1 MIVIVEVDKNAEV
14 NYELIADPVFTTGY
28 IETQHKASQPL
39 A

>member
-1 MIVIVEVDKNAEV
+1 MIAVVKVDENAEV